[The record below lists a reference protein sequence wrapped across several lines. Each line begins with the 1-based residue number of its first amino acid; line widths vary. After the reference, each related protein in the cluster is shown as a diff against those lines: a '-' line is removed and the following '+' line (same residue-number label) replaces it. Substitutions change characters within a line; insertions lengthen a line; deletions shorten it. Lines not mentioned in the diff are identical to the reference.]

1 MRSLVSGGCGFI
13 GSNLVDA
20 LLERGDSVL
29 VLDDLSSGRREN
41 LAGAIA
47 AGAELAEGSLTDGEF
62 VRASVAEFE
71 PEAVYHLGAQID
83 VRKAVADPAF
93 DASVNV
99 LGTINLLEA
108 VRAAGGAPVVFTST
122 GGAIYGEG
130 AERELPFT
138 EDAAVEPEAAY
149 GASKL
154 GAEVYLGL
162 YRRMYGVPA
171 LALRLGNVYGP
182 RQDPLG
188 EAGVV
193 AIFCGRLREG
203 ESLDVFG
210 DGLQTRDYVFVGDV
224 VDALVAGGEALVERG
239 VGLAGPVNVGT
250 GTETTVLELVEH
262 LGRAAGLEPVVN
274 HRPER
279 PGEVLKASIDPA
291 AAARELGWRA
301 RTSLADGLERTYRWT
316 VAES

>member
-1 MRSLVSGGCGFI
+1 MRC
-13 GSNLVDA
+13 
-20 LLERGDSVL
+20 
-29 VLDDLSSGRREN
+29 SSAGTRCSCSTTSR
-41 LAGAIA
+41 AAGARTSRGAIA

-62 VRASVAEFE
+62 VRASVAGFE
-71 PEAVYHLGAQID
+71 PEAVFHLAAQVD

-93 DASVNV
+93 DAAVNV

-154 GAEVYLGL
+154 GGEVYLGL

-224 VDALVAGGEALVERG
+224 VEALVAGGEALAERG
-239 VGLAGPVNVGT
+239 VGLAGPFNVGT

-262 LGRAAGLEPVVN
+262 LGRAAGVEPAVN

-291 AAARELGWRA
+291 AAAAGARLAARERA
-301 RTSLADGLERTYRWT
+301 SPTASSGPTAGRSRSG
-316 VAES
+316 